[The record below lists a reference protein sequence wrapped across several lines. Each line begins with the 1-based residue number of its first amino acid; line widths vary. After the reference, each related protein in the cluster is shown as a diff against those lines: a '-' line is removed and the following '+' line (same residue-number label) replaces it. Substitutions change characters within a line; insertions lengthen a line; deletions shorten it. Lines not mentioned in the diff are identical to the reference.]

1 MASVLRSQLVRAGP
15 PPASLDTS
23 PISPATT
30 GRAISFIVRVGSRQM
45 PWSAIQPHLRAA
57 LELDRPERQRSA
69 EARYLAE
76 FLHAE
81 RPSHLHYILAKP
93 RLWQI
98 WHALQQPRP

>member
-1 MASVLRSQLVRAGP
+1 MASLLRTQLVRAGP
-15 PPASLDTS
+15 PPAHLDS
-23 PISPATT
+23 PIRPVTT
-30 GRAISFIVRVGSRQM
+30 GRAISFAVRVGSRQL

-81 RPSHLHYILAKP
+81 QPNPLKFVLARR
-93 RLWQI
+93 RLNQI
-98 WHALQQPRP
+98 WDALQQHRR